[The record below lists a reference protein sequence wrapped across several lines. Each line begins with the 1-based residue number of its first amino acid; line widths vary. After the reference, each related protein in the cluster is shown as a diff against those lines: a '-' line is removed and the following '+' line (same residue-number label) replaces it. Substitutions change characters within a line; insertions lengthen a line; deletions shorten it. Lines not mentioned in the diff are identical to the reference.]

1 MIDTNMYITYVTC
14 VTYVTYDYVHTLQQI
29 IIINSGIHLFSS
41 PGSQN
46 ILLATDVEKSPFPR
60 NAPTSFSFACRCFVL
75 CAALLLINSA
85 NLTLT
90 GPSHRIN
97 LKHIGNECLSP
108 HGSARCIFHCFLYPS
123 CFDLIFYS
131 FWSQSIL
138 TRAFHIETVLQCTLS
153 KL

>member
-1 MIDTNMYITYVTC
+1 MCHICYIWLCTYVTANNNKNC
-14 VTYVTYDYVHTLQQI
+14 
-29 IIINSGIHLFSS
+29 GIHFFSS

-90 GPSHRIN
+90 VPSHRIN

-123 CFDLIFYS
+123 CFDLIF
-131 FWSQSIL
+131 
-138 TRAFHIETVLQCTLS
+138 TAFGHSLF
-153 KL
+153 

>member
-1 MIDTNMYITYVTC
+1 MIDTNIYITYVTC

-90 GPSHRIN
+90 VPSHRIN

-108 HGSARCIFHCFLYPS
+108 HGSARCIFTAFCIQVVLLPDPGVS
-123 CFDLIFYS
+123 GVRSMGPGLSMSLQDL
-131 FWSQSIL
+131 WL
-138 TRAFHIETVLQCTLS
+138 RLC
-153 KL
+153 

>member
-1 MIDTNMYITYVTC
+1 MVLQRCWWASPINTNDWYKYVYYICYMCHICYIWLCTYVTANNNNKLWDSSFLISWQSK
-14 VTYVTYDYVHTLQQI
+14 Y
-29 IIINSGIHLFSS
+29 FSCNRRWKIPIS
-41 PGSQN
+41 TKCTN
-46 ILLATDVEKSPFPR
+46 EF
-60 NAPTSFSFACRCFVL
+60 FACRCFVL

-123 CFDLIFYS
+123 CFDLIF
-131 FWSQSIL
+131 
-138 TRAFHIETVLQCTLS
+138 TAFGHSLF
-153 KL
+153 